1 MHKLC
6 LPKKKYFLL
15 PHGDFTHAFFFPYKI
30 LNEAIYKG
38 LGLGLVENDPPKV
51 VHYRPLDPQNAS
63 QNAPNAKREFLHPF
77 TWINH

>member
-1 MHKLC
+1 LC

-15 PHGDFTHAFFFPYKI
+15 PHGDFTYAFFFPYKI

-38 LGLGLVENDPPKV
+38 LGLGFVENDPPKV

-63 QNAPNAKREFLHPF
+63 KMLLMCPGIQFKGRLSC
-77 TWINH
+77 

>member
-1 MHKLC
+1 MTSWSFYIC
-6 LPKKKYFLL
+6 FSFSYE
-15 PHGDFTHAFFFPYKI
+15 I

>member
-1 MHKLC
+1 MFAQEQIFFITSWSFYIC
-6 LPKKKYFLL
+6 L
-15 PHGDFTHAFFFPYKI
+15 FFSYEI
-30 LNEAIYKG
+30 HNEAIYKG